1 MRKCIHPRY
10 EIVKRMELIKK
21 IIITLESV
29 PGLSYTALLGGPS
42 PALPIT
48 RIKYTNIFKSNVK
61 LDFSFFCKQTANE
74 RQNALSWMKN
84 SYKSFLHQR
93 KPLNFSFLTSLFENC
108 HQKPAKFKYI
118 TVLVWCKKHARNR
131 WWFALLQRSRETLKI
146 VRSPPPPFLQL

>member
-1 MRKCIHPRY
+1 MKDRKIEFPTLYMRKCIHPRY

-61 LDFSFFCKQTANE
+61 LDFSFLWKQTANE
-74 RQNALSWMKN
+74 WQSAFSCIQN
-84 SYKSFLHQR
+84 SYKSFLLQR
-93 KPLNFSFLTSLFENC
+93 KPLNFSFLTSLFKNRR
-108 HQKPAKFKYI
+108 QKHAKFKYI
-118 TVLVWCKKHARNR
+118 TILVWCKKPARNC
-131 WWFALLQRSRETLKI
+131 
-146 VRSPPPPFLQL
+146 